1 MEYLIIYVLFL
12 HFVGDFICQW
22 DEMSKMKSKSN
33 LMLALHVSIVTF
45 TLFAG
50 LVILPVFGLY
60 PFQPIGKDLVLLFI
74 AFAAANG
81 LLHFIIDYCTS
92 RATSYLWSKGDTHNF
107 FVVIGLDQFLHMACY
122 IILIK
127 QLLV

>member
-12 HFVGDFICQW
+12 HFVGDFVCQW

-45 TLFAG
+45 TLFVG
-50 LVILPVFGLY
+50 LVLLPVFGLY
-60 PFQPIGKDLVLLFI
+60 PFQPIGKELVLSFI
-74 AFAAANG
+74 AFAVANG

-107 FVVIGLDQFLHMACY
+107 FVVIGLDQFLHMTCY

-127 QLLV
+127 FMLV